1 MSDVALPLD
10 EVAAPERGFNP
21 RDLFEQL
28 IDAMLS
34 SPIGFILGAL
44 TLLIAGIIGFCFA
57 TLVMPVWLWRRRKY
71 IGAVGA
77 AILLLTLVVAVAAP
91 IIQPTDTGAV
101 AIPPYAK
108 GNLSARLTAPSSDHV
123 FGTDQQGRD
132 IVTRIVYGAEVTIL
146 VGLGTVIA
154 TAVISTVVGVAS
166 GFFAGE
172 SLTWRL
178 WLPGPLGGVAN
189 RRDPGGRLLRAF
201 VLLFWIP
208 VALALATVLRIV
220 DLAIALGGGIAALP
234 LRGFHWAVR
243 ALSVVGLVDDELGA
257 PARRVDDRL
266 TSATSSPLSARAEAA
281 TSNLPYTPVGIPNVD
296 TVLQRVVDVW
306 VAFPAI
312 FMILAIVAIFGS
324 GGTGFFGLGRGPDFG
339 PQATASAEWIWQVF
353 PNTTVMIITLSLVLA
368 GGNSRVVRG
377 AVLSIKAEQYIESA
391 RSLGAANS
399 RVMAAHILPN
409 IVPVIVIL
417 ATLNLGVAVLA
428 EAAISF
434 LGFGIP
440 PPFPTW
446 GQDLGG
452 LALVYGQQAWW
463 LAVFPGVAITV
474 AVFGFNMM
482 GDALRDLLDPRLRG
496 TQ

>member
-1 MSDVALPLD
+1 MADVTL
-10 EVAAPERGFNP
+10 AAGQDAAAERGFNP
-21 RDLFEQL
+21 RDLFEQT
-28 IDAMLS
+28 IDAMLA

-44 TLLIAGIIGFCFA
+44 AMLIAGIIGFCFA
-57 TLVMPVWLWRRRKY
+57 TLVMPIWLWRRRKY

-77 AILLLTLVVAVAAP
+77 AILLLTLVVALFAP
-91 IIQPTDTGAV
+91 LIQPTDTGAI

-108 GNLSARLTAPSSDHV
+108 GDLATRLTGPSTDHV

-132 IVTRIVYGAEVTIL
+132 IVTRIIYGSEVTIL

-154 TAVISTVVGVAS
+154 TALLSTVVGVAS
-166 GFFAGE
+166 GYFAGE
-172 SLTWRL
+172 SLAWRL
-178 WLPGPLGGVAN
+178 WVPNAFGGLA
-189 RRDPGGRLLRAF
+189 RRSGIADRLLWF
-201 VLLFWIP
+201 ILLIGWMP
-208 VALALATVLRIV
+208 VAFLLSFGVRIV
-220 DLAIALGGGIAALP
+220 DLILATAGGVAALP
-234 LRGFHWAVR
+234 LRGLHWGVR
-243 ALSVVGLVDDELGA
+243 ALSVLRLADDAAANPIREL
-257 PARRVDDRL
+257 DNRL
-266 TSATSSPLSARAEAA
+266 TTATTSRLSGRMDAY
-281 TSNLPYTPVGIPNVD
+281 TYSLPSTQISIPNVD
-296 TVLQRVVDVW
+296 TMIQRVVDVW

-324 GGTGFFGLGRGPDFG
+324 GGTGFFGLGRGPDIG
-339 PQATASAEWIWQVF
+339 PQATASAEWLWEVF

-377 AVLSIKAEQYIESA
+377 AVLSIKAEQYVEAA
-391 RSLGAANS
+391 RAIGAANS

-409 IVPVIVIL
+409 IVPVILIL

-482 GDALRDLLDPRLRG
+482 GDALRDILDPRLRG